1 MWRKTMKRLI
11 LIFAIVS
18 VLLSGCTVKKGQL
31 VIINDENKVEVHPDK
46 KPYNHLN
53 MESQKYPIEKY
64 VEAVSKL
71 EPSMKPLAVSP
82 DFNIVLAFQFTGSP
96 VADDFNSRVVVGNM
110 VQEVNLYTITT
121 SDGTSKSLGK
131 FLSLKDFRF
140 DETGN
145 YLSFI
150 DGSSNIY
157 LYNCLSGQLQKLVSA
172 EKWNSYNTLSWSK
185 DSKSLM
191 INSRMEFD
199 IASREFISIAVN
211 SYTPFIKSKYSEESY
226 IVQMKNNDYNDMIA
240 FYDFNSKS
248 FTSIANGIYL
258 DSDNTSVIYT
268 KGYMSD
274 LNIVNLKTLESKS
287 IDSGPIYC
295 SYIMKSTGDILYTT
309 MNNDLDSPLR
319 YLLVKVNTNTMN
331 KTAIK
336 LASPTF
342 YMSPAENKLYM
353 ISGYS
358 ENHIEVDTGNLRMQQ
373 NVIMSDDSDMYGIK
387 TTLLKMFQLDYKFN
401 DTYEKYENKAR
412 EIYINTYDPLPQEA
426 LENKLVDF
434 KRYNMPIPTSQRED
448 HIPPTIYF
456 DRLDL
461 SGNKASV
468 NLALYYINSIEM
480 IKEGEKWYIT
490 GFSTHSTS
498 KEVADITAIV
508 KKHLSDIE
516 NKNKDQAVK
525 YWIAEED
532 NEYRQAQRKIVEDL
546 MNISSKLTFQVGEI
560 ELWSMSDPH
569 RAESADRSTN
579 AKVKIIINDG
589 NNIMKYKLVLTR
601 EYKQQFEIDSW
612 NTDPLSISQLY

>member
-1 MWRKTMKRLI
+1 MKRLI
-11 LIFAIVS
+11 LILVMIS

-31 VIINDENKVEVHPDK
+31 VIINDENRDEVHPDK

-53 MESQKYPIEKY
+53 TESQKYPIEKY

-71 EPSMKPLAVSP
+71 DPSMKPLAVSP
-82 DFNIVLAFQFTGSP
+82 DYSTVLAFQTTGSP
-96 VADDFNSRVVVGNM
+96 VADEFNRRVVIGNM
-110 VQEVNLYTITT
+110 VQEVNLYTIATA
-121 SDGTSKSLGK
+121 DGVSKNLGK

-145 YLSFI
+145 FLSFI

-211 SYTPFIKSKYSEESY
+211 SYTPFIKNKYSEDSY

-248 FTSIANGIYL
+248 FTSIANGIYV

-268 KGYMSD
+268 KDYMSD

-287 IDSGPIYC
+287 IDNGPIYC

-331 KTAIK
+331 KTSIK

-342 YMSPAENKLYM
+342 YMSPAENKLYV

-358 ENHIEVDTGNLRMQQ
+358 ENHIEVDVGNLRMQQ
-373 NVIMSDDSDMYGIK
+373 NGTMSDDSDMYWIK

-412 EIYINTYDPLPQEA
+412 GIYINTYDPLPQEA

-448 HIPPTIYF
+448 HMPPTIYF

-461 SGNKASV
+461 SGNKASL
-468 NLALYYINSIEM
+468 NLALYYVNSIEM
-480 IKEGEKWYIT
+480 IKEEGQWYIT
-490 GFSTHSTS
+490 GFSTHSAS
-498 KEVADITAIV
+498 KEVADVTSIV

-525 YWIAEED
+525 YWIEEED
-532 NEYRQAQRKIVEDL
+532 SEYRMAQRKIVEDL
-546 MNISSKLTFQVGEI
+546 MNISSKLTFQIGEI

-579 AKVKIIINDG
+579 AKVKIVINDG
-589 NNIMKYKLVLTR
+589 TNIMKYKLVLTR
-601 EYKQQFEIDSW
+601 EYKQQFKIESW

>member
-1 MWRKTMKRLI
+1 
-11 LIFAIVS
+11 
-18 VLLSGCTVKKGQL
+18 
-31 VIINDENKVEVHPDK
+31 
-46 KPYNHLN
+46 
-53 MESQKYPIEKY
+53 
-64 VEAVSKL
+64 
-71 EPSMKPLAVSP
+71 
-82 DFNIVLAFQFTGSP
+82 
-96 VADDFNSRVVVGNM
+96 
-110 VQEVNLYTITT
+110 
-121 SDGTSKSLGK
+121 
-131 FLSLKDFRF
+131 
-140 DETGN
+140 
-145 YLSFI
+145 
-150 DGSSNIY
+150 
-157 LYNCLSGQLQKLVSA
+157 
-172 EKWNSYNTLSWSK
+172 
-185 DSKSLM
+185 
-191 INSRMEFD
+191 
-199 IASREFISIAVN
+199 
-211 SYTPFIKSKYSEESY
+211 
-226 IVQMKNNDYNDMIA
+226 
-240 FYDFNSKS
+240 
-248 FTSIANGIYL
+248 
-258 DSDNTSVIYT
+258 
-268 KGYMSD
+268 
-274 LNIVNLKTLESKS
+274 
-287 IDSGPIYC
+287 
-295 SYIMKSTGDILYTT
+295 

-331 KTAIK
+331 KTSIK

-358 ENHIEVDTGNLRMQQ
+358 ENHIEVDTDNLRMQQ
-373 NVIMSDDSDMYGIK
+373 NVTMSDDSDMYGIK

-498 KEVADITAIV
+498 KEVADITTIV

-579 AKVKIIINDG
+579 AKVKIVINDG
-589 NNIMKYKLVLTR
+589 NNTMKYKLVLTR